1 MHCETL
7 KFIKIRAMEAESF
20 HMDGWT
26 EGHDE
31 AKNSAN
37 TPKSQSLND
46 I

>member
-1 MHCETL
+1 
-7 KFIKIRAMEAESF
+7 MEAESF